1 MAKIEAKNVYKIFGP
16 EPSKVL
22 PMCQDKVSKEEILE
36 NTGHT
41 VGLADVSLSIEE
53 GETFVCMGLS
63 GSGKSTLIR
72 HINRLIDPTSGEIF
86 VEGTNVMELDQKN
99 LIEFRR
105 HKMSM
110 VFQRFGLFPHKTVIQ
125 NVGYGLEIQG
135 KDLNERNI
143 VAMEK
148 INAVG
153 LNGFE
158 YQYPNQLSGGMQ
170 QRVGLARALAT
181 NTDIMLMDEAFSAL
195 DPLIRSDMQKQLI
208 NLQAELKKTIVFIT
222 HDLDESLRLGDHIG
236 ILNHGRLVQVGTPI
250 DIIMKPADDYVAAF
264 VKDVNRSKVIKAKII
279 MLTPE
284 KFKSNGTKNRNII
297 KVNED
302 SFLDEFL
309 PQVCCTDADVE
320 VVDKSG
326 NVKGYITE
334 KELSKALTKSKA
346 DVLTK
351 SKTY

>member
-1 MAKIEAKNVYKIFGP
+1 MSKIEVKNVFKIFGDN
-16 EPSKVL
+16 PSKVL
-22 PMCQDKVSKEEILE
+22 PMVQDGATKEDILE
-36 NTGHT
+36 KTGHT
-41 VGLADVSLSIEE
+41 VGLDNVSIKIEE

-72 HINRLIDPTSGEIF
+72 HINRLIDPTAGEVL
-86 VEGTNVMELDQKN
+86 VEGTNVMELNQKN

-125 NVGYGLEIQG
+125 NVGYGLEVQG
-135 KDLNERNI
+135 KDLNERNKI
-143 VAMEK
+143 AMEK
-148 INAVG
+148 IEAVG
-153 LNGFE
+153 LTGFE
-158 YQYPNQLSGGMQ
+158 HQYPNQLSGGMQ

-195 DPLIRSDMQKQLI
+195 DPIIRSDMQKQLI
-208 NLQAELKKTIVFIT
+208 DLQAELKKTIVFIS

-236 ILNHGRLVQVGTPI
+236 ILNHGRIVQIGSPI

-264 VKDVNRSKVIKAKII
+264 VKDVNRAKVIKAKII

-284 KFKSNGTKNRNII
+284 KFKSQKEKNSNTI

-309 PQVCCTDADVE
+309 PQVCLTPATVE

-351 SKTY
+351 SKT

>member
-1 MAKIEAKNVYKIFGP
+1 MAKIEVKNVYKIFGDS
-16 EPSKVL
+16 PSKVL
-22 PMCQDKVSKEEILE
+22 PMVQGGSTKEEILE
-36 NTGHT
+36 KTGHT
-41 VGLADVSLSIEE
+41 VGLDNVSISVNE

-72 HINRLIDPTSGEIF
+72 HINRLIDPTSGQIH
-86 VEGTNVMELDQKN
+86 VEGTNVMELDQKK

-135 KDLNERNI
+135 KDLSERNKI
-143 VAMEK
+143 AMEK
-148 INAVG
+148 IESVG
-153 LNGFE
+153 LSGFE

-208 NLQAELKKTIVFIT
+208 ALQAELKKTIVFIT

-279 MLTPE
+279 MLAPE
-284 KFKSNGTKNRNII
+284 QFKSNGTKNRNII